1 MTTIYQQL
9 DDYRDGVERLNAS
22 IKALKDN
29 VKRLRT
35 DFSLTEDERKRLE
48 DRVRELQARLDLVN
62 VALSG
67 QVPPG
72 FVVSVLDKIANINQA
87 LVMARLETASV
98 RALADG
104 RGPIPI
110 GIIIRFIR
118 LFHARKG
125 EVHQKSENKQ

>member
-9 DDYRDGVERLNAS
+9 DDYRDGVDRLNAS

-62 VALSG
+62 AALSG

-72 FVVSVLDKIANINQA
+72 FVVSVLDKIANMNQA

-104 RGPIPI
+104 RGPIPV
-110 GIIIRFIR
+110 GIIIRIIR